1 MIDSVEEVEILRV
14 TDEGSTAVEDTVVV
28 EFPMTLI
35 LNDQE
40 LVTLL
45 CTPSD
50 LKYLAV
56 GFLFSEGFIE
66 SKDDIGQVTANE
78 GTGVVRVE
86 TEAVEGMD
94 RETLFSRIITSGCGR
109 GASFYSAIDVSGE
122 KVKSL
127 TRITVDSILALTRE
141 FQQRSETYRKT
152 GGVHSAALCDG
163 GERSILV
170 FSEDIGRHNAM
181 DKVFGECLMKDIPTE
196 DRVVVTS
203 GRISSEIL
211 LKVARRNVPI
221 LLSKSAPT
229 SLGVKLA
236 SDLGIT
242 LVGFVRG
249 KRANVY
255 TNAWRVVTAEGSPPT
270 P

>member
-1 MIDSVEEVEILRV
+1 M
-14 TDEGSTAVEDTVVV
+14 TNEGQATLEDTVVG
-28 EFPMTLI
+28 EFPMTLM

-66 SKDDIGQVTANE
+66 SKDDIAQVTANE
-78 GTGVVRVE
+78 GTGVVRVD
-86 TEAVEGMD
+86 TSGDGGID
-94 RETLFSRIITSGCGR
+94 REALFSRIITSGCGR
-109 GASFYSAIDVSGE
+109 GASFYSATDVSGE
-122 KVKSL
+122 KVESL
-127 TRITVDSILALTRE
+127 ATIAIDEVHALTSE
-141 FQQRSETYRKT
+141 FQHRSKIYRET
-152 GGVHSAALCDG
+152 GGVHAAAVCDQQN
-163 GERSILV
+163 ILV
-170 FSEDIGRHNAM
+170 FGEDIGRHNAM

-211 LKVARRNVPI
+211 LKVARRKIPI
-221 LLSKSAPT
+221 LISKSAPT
-229 SLGVKLA
+229 SLSVKLA
-236 SDLGIT
+236 DKLGIT
-242 LVGFVRG
+242 VVGFVRG

-255 TNAWRVVTAEGSPPT
+255 TNTWRITE
-270 P
+270 

>member
-1 MIDSVEEVEILRV
+1 MTDSLEKVEILRV
-14 TDEGSTAVEDTVVV
+14 TNQGQATVEDIVVG

-56 GFLFSEGFIE
+56 GFLFSEGFVE
-66 SKDDIGQVTANE
+66 SKDDIGQVTVNE

-86 TEAVEGMD
+86 TKAIDGMD
-94 RETLFSRIITSGCGR
+94 REALFSRIITSGCGR
-109 GASFYSAIDVSGE
+109 GASFYSATDLGGE

-127 TRITVDSILALTRE
+127 ARIEVASILALTKK
-141 FQQRSETYRKT
+141 FQHRSETYRAT
-152 GGVHSAALCDG
+152 GGVHSAALCDID
-163 GERSILV
+163 ERDILV
-170 FSEDIGRHNAM
+170 FGEDIGRHNAM
-181 DKVFGECLMKDIPTE
+181 DKVFGECLMKGIPTE

-236 SDLGIT
+236 NDLGIT

>member
-1 MIDSVEEVEILRV
+1 MTDRLEKVEIQRV
-14 TDEGSTAVEDTVVV
+14 TTQDSTTVEDTVVG

-50 LKYLAV
+50 LQYLAV

-66 SKDDIGQVTANE
+66 SKDEIRQVTANQ
-78 GTGVVRVE
+78 GTGVVRVD
-86 TEAVEGMD
+86 TEDTNGID
-94 RETLFSRIITSGCGR
+94 REALFSRIITSGCGR
-109 GASFYSAIDVSGE
+109 GASFYSTTDLSGE
-122 KVKSL
+122 KVQSL
-127 TRITVDSILALTRE
+127 ASVSITSILALTKE
-141 FQQRSETYRKT
+141 FQHRSETYRAT

-163 GERSILV
+163 DERDILV

-181 DKVFGECLMKDIPTE
+181 DKVFGECLMKDIATD
-196 DRVVVTS
+196 DRVVITS

-221 LLSKSAPT
+221 LISKSAPT

-236 SDLGIT
+236 NDLGIT

-255 TNAWRVVTAEGSPPT
+255 TNAWRIIPTGSD
-270 P
+270 

>member
-1 MIDSVEEVEILRV
+1 MTDSLEKVEILRV
-14 TDEGSTAVEDTVVV
+14 TDQGQATVEDIVVG
-28 EFPMTLI
+28 EFPMTLM

-50 LKYLAV
+50 LKYLAA

-66 SKDDIGQVTANE
+66 SKDDIRQVTASE

-86 TEAVEGMD
+86 IEAPEGID

-109 GASFYSAIDVSGE
+109 GASFYSATDLSGE
-122 KVKSL
+122 KVQSL
-127 TRITVDSILALTRE
+127 ASIPVANILALTKE
-141 FQQRSETYRKT
+141 FQHRSETYRAT
-152 GGVHSAALCDG
+152 GGVHSAALCD
-163 GERSILV
+163 ERSILV

-211 LKVARRNVPI
+211 LKVSRRKVPI

-236 SDLGIT
+236 NDLGIT

-255 TNAWRVVTAEGSPPT
+255 TNAWRVVAADGD
-270 P
+270 